1 MTFLC
6 LKIQKIWFC
15 FSLVPCRKIVNRV
28 TSFHSDTKN
37 CTLYLPLR
45 WLQVSSHTVIIYS
58 FGDFWPLSYC
68 TYVMQQFL
76 ILSIHIFRP
85 SLRRISSVFLC
96 ITIPIG
102 VQLGLRL
109 NFGLAGKQSQPL
121 PGTQVMDSCHCTA
134 ICDGWFPV
142 TLHLKHKVSN
152 KINLPFESTLL

>member
-15 FSLVPCRKIVNRV
+15 FSLVPCRNIVNRV

-37 CTLYLPLR
+37 CTLYLPQR
-45 WLQVSSHTVIIYS
+45 WLQVFSHAVLIYS
-58 FGDFWPLSYC
+58 IGDFWPSSYC

-121 PGTQVMDSCHCTA
+121 PMGTCPCTA